1 LFSGYCGSNKIA
13 KESIMTTVIKK
24 GSSAEIVLKKYAEI
38 TKARKRKELRDL
50 CGALS
55 LKQDP
60 LKLQNEWRDDWK

>member
-1 LFSGYCGSNKIA
+1 
-13 KESIMTTVIKK
+13 MTTVIKK

-38 TKARKRKELRDL
+38 TKAKKRKELRAL